1 MTDIAAVQDLVAA
14 HWYDAAAAT
23 LDRLI
28 PQLGAPAELVY
39 ASRLARVARRA
50 LDLDAEDFATLA
62 RDFQTDWAARLAAN
76 AFPIE
81 PRDVERG
88 ALGSMVGLFELMLEV
103 IDLRAMRDEPLQVV
117 LTAHLIGEYLPQLAW
132 ESTLGHGGDPLQL
145 VAQVRGSRWGR
156 EDESCPH
163 TANLRSTAHRTLNAC
178 SGDLAG
184 YTAYLDRFHSRQG
197 HALAVCALNHLTT
210 GIGDRPDVGASC
222 ADPCD
227 FALRGSM
234 EQRRSLDARVRL
246 ALIYLESPLVALRHH
261 APAGHFFGVPSP
273 SEISTAW
280 LETWNR
286 LTRVWPD
293 GANPL
298 LDPDREVLVP
308 VDEVLPGLSSV
319 VSAVAGRPVGP
330 GRVIRDISEELTQ
343 VLAEY
348 ERRQDPSGSL
358 IMAQSDHAHNDAAPR
373 DHARIDPV
381 AEPRG

>member
-1 MTDIAAVQDLVAA
+1 MTDLTAVRDLLAA

-23 LDRLI
+23 LDRLV
-28 PQLGAPAELVY
+28 PQLGASAELVY
-39 ASRLARVARRA
+39 AGRLARVARRA
-50 LDLDAEDFATLA
+50 LDLDAEDFATLS
-62 RDFQTDWAARLAAN
+62 RDFQTSWAGRLASA

-103 IDLRAMRDEPLQVV
+103 IDLRAVRDEPLQVV

-145 VAQVRGSRWGR
+145 VPQVRGSRWGS
-156 EDESCPH
+156 DDPGCPH
-163 TANLRSTAHRTLNAC
+163 TANLRSTARRTLNAC
-178 SGDLAG
+178 SGDVAG

-197 HALAVCALNHLTT
+197 HALSVCALNHETT
-210 GIGDRPDVGASC
+210 GVGDRPDVGPSC
-222 ADPCD
+222 SQPCD
-227 FALRGSM
+227 FALRGSL

-261 APAGHFFGVPSP
+261 APAGHFFAVPSP

-280 LETWNR
+280 LETWAR
-286 LTRVWPD
+286 LTRAWPD

-298 LDPDREVLVP
+298 LDPDRAVLVP
-308 VDEVLPGLSSV
+308 TDEVLPGLASV
-319 VSAVAGRPVGP
+319 VSVVAGRPIGP
-330 GRVIRDISEELTQ
+330 GRVIRDISDELMQ

-358 IMAQSDHAHNDAAPR
+358 MMAETN
-373 DHARIDPV
+373 
-381 AEPRG
+381 G